1 MSGAGPADSPFCG
14 IMYARYAPRPGVRI
28 ALILVIDLSLLDKL
42 NPEQR
47 KAAET
52 IEGAVL
58 IFAGA
63 GSGKTRTLT
72 YRIAHMVEECGI
84 DPYNILAVT
93 FTNKAAGELK
103 ERIQKLI
110 GAKAKGLWAGTFHS
124 ICARILRQE
133 GEAIGIAHNFS
144 IYDDSDQIAIVK
156 EALSLLDGDSDGDE
170 KYSPSEILNRIS
182 NAKNELLGVQEYRR
196 AKKGSIDEMAQRVY
210 AHYQRRLTANQALD
224 FDDLLMKAVELLDTQ
239 RAVREKM
246 QERFHYVLVDEYQD
260 INHAQYR
267 LVQLLGGGR
276 NNICVVGDDDQSIY
290 GWRGA
295 NVGIILAFEKDYPKA
310 KVIKLE
316 QNYRSTQKILEC
328 AYEVIKQNEARADK
342 RLWTENLPGD
352 DIVIYR
358 AINEEEEADWVVNMI
373 SAQTRCGN
381 AKPGDYA
388 ILYRT
393 NAMSRIFEQYLL
405 EAGVPYEIVGG
416 LRFYDRA
423 VIKDA
428 LAYLRMLNNPADGIS
443 LRRIINTPT
452 RGIGDKTIAALD
464 RLAHRLDVSLED
476 AARRVHEIEDLSAR
490 AVGAVADFV
499 ALLDRL
505 RALVEHLPLP
515 ELVRQTFELSG
526 LLGHY
531 EKSEKAED
539 KYKAENIMELV
550 TVAARFAERRE
561 EPTLTSFLEHVALI
575 SDIDQAEKLDS
586 QVSLL
591 TLHSAKG
598 LEFPIVFM
606 VGMEEGVFPHER
618 SMGDAFQIEEERR
631 LCYVGVTRAQ
641 RMLYIS
647 HARSRM
653 IFGSRRPQRP
663 SRFLAD
669 MPEHLIERRGDL
681 DTVLQPRPPASEDDA
696 TGRRPGQQKI
706 DIVALINKA
715 KQNGRILAEQE
726 AAEQPEPKRPGRR
739 PGREAAPAKPAA
751 KPAAKSPVPAVGT
764 CPFKAGSR
772 VLHKK
777 FGEGMVVSVGE
788 GDDPQLVI
796 AFPKQGVKK
805 ILASY
810 VEQA

>member
-1 MSGAGPADSPFCG
+1 MSHLA
-14 IMYARYAPRPGVRI
+14 
-28 ALILVIDLSLLDKL
+28 SLLQKL

-47 KAAET
+47 RAAE
-52 IEGAVL
+52 IIDGPVL

-72 YRIAHMVEECGI
+72 YRIAHMVQECDI
-84 DPYNILAVT
+84 QPHNILAVT

-103 ERIQKLI
+103 ERIQALI

-133 GEAIGIAHNFS
+133 GEAIGIPHNFS
-144 IYDDSDQIAIVK
+144 IYDESDQLSVVK
-156 EALSLLDGDSDGDE
+156 EALSLLDGDSESDE
-170 KYSPSEILNRIS
+170 KYSPTEILNRIS
-182 NAKNELLGVQEYRR
+182 NAKNELVGVQDYRR
-196 AKKGSIDEMAQRVY
+196 TKKGSLDDMAQRVY
-210 AHYQRRLTANQALD
+210 AHYQRRLAANHALD
-224 FDDLLMKAVELLDTQ
+224 FDDLLMRAVELLDTQ
-239 RAVREKM
+239 PEVLRRL
-246 QERFHYVLVDEYQD
+246 QERFDYVLVDEYQD

-267 LVQLLGGGR
+267 LVQLLGGKR
-276 NNICVVGDDDQSIY
+276 NNVCVVGDDDQSIY

-295 NVGIILAFEKDYPKA
+295 NVGIILAFEQDYPQA
-310 KVIKLE
+310 QVIKLE

-342 RLWTENLPGD
+342 RLWTENHPGD

-373 SAQTRCGN
+373 RAQTQCGN

-393 NAMSRIFEQYLL
+393 NAMSRVFEQYLL
-405 EAGVPYEIVGG
+405 EAGLPYEIVGG

-428 LAYLRMLNNPADGIS
+428 LAYLRALNNPADGLS

-452 RGIGDKTIAALD
+452 RGIGDKTVSALD
-464 RLAHRLDVSLED
+464 RLAHRENITLEE
-476 AARRVHEIEDLSAR
+476 ACLRAHEIEDISPR
-490 AVGAVADFV
+490 AVAAVADFMTIMR
-499 ALLDRL
+499 RL
-505 RALVEHLPLP
+505 RSLVEHAPLP
-515 ELVRQTFELSG
+515 ELIRQIFEQSG
-526 LLGHY
+526 LLPHY
-531 EKSEKAED
+531 VSSEKAED
-539 KYKAENIMELV
+539 KYKADNLMELV
-550 TVAARFAERRE
+550 TAGARFVERHE

-575 SDIDQAEKLDS
+575 ADIDQAEQLGS

-631 LCYVGVTRAQ
+631 LCYVGITRAR
-641 RMLYIS
+641 RMLYIT

-663 SRFLAD
+663 SRFLD
-669 MPEHLIERRGDL
+669 DLPVHCIERRGEVNTPL
-681 DTVLQPRPPASEDDA
+681 APHPPADEDDA
-696 TGRRPGQQKI
+696 TSREPGQRKI
-706 DIVALINKA
+706 DIVGLINRA
-715 KQNGRILAEQE
+715 KQNGRLLADRDAAE
-726 AAEQPEPKRPGRR
+726 AAAAKASPPPETAPPPGPRRGRAEAKPPLSAKSKRK
-739 PGREAAPAKPAA
+739 AAPAAEKPAA
-751 KPAAKSPVPAVGT
+751 A
-764 CPFKAGSR
+764 CPYHAGSR
-772 VLHKK
+772 IVHKK
-777 FGEGMVVSVGE
+777 FGPGVVVSVGD
-788 GDDPQLVI
+788 GDDAELVI

-810 VEQA
+810 VAPG